1 MIHIVDPTHIYDV
14 AVLEREDSMIHIYL
28 VPVTSFEGKWMST
41 NPGES
46 LSTFENRN
54 FETFFAAVVGEK
66 NCAATNLFEFSN
78 QFQICNQGELRANL
92 GRETDRFQEEIL
104 GAF

>member
-46 LSTFENRN
+46 LSTYGNRN
-54 FETFFAAVVGEK
+54 FETFFAAVVGNK
-66 NCAATNLFEFSN
+66 KVTPPTFLSFLINS
-78 QFQICNQGELRANL
+78 
-92 GRETDRFQEEIL
+92 RFVIKGNSEPT
-104 GAF
+104 

>member
-46 LSTFENRN
+46 LSTFENGN
-54 FETFFAAVVGEK
+54 IATFFAAVVGNK
-66 NCAATNLFEFSN
+66 SVTPPTFLSFLTNS
-78 QFQICNQGELRANL
+78 
-92 GRETDRFQEEIL
+92 RFVIKGNSEPT
-104 GAF
+104 